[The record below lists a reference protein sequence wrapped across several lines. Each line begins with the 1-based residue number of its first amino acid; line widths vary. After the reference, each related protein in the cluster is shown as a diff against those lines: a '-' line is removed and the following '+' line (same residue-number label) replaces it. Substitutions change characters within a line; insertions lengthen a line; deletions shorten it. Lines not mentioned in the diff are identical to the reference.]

1 MRRGTWWAFE
11 AFLQLAPGQMRCIE
25 DRRWRARGT
34 TKTLL
39 ELPPGLTQ
47 RSGCLRFGGL
57 FRMKHFVE
65 SHDAV
70 PLRFVFG
77 QLRTSQMQTDRVW
90 YGQSALLW
98 KGTRGS
104 LITGDWSLVVTDLV
118 IVHESEHLRSKA
130 REVIRR
136 IFGCLGAPR
145 PPQIIIELSASTS
158 QPTK

>member
-90 YGQSALLW
+90 YGHNTLDVCACAYVGVWVCVYVHVHVHVCVNVHRIRANVRDAPTCTHAWVYPPLELQW
-98 KGTRGS
+98 E
-104 LITGDWSLVVTDLV
+104 DLGLCT
-118 IVHESEHLRSKA
+118 E
-130 REVIRR
+130 
-136 IFGCLGAPR
+136 
-145 PPQIIIELSASTS
+145 
-158 QPTK
+158 